1 MAMNIDFT
9 GKTVLITGAGRG
21 LGKEMAIQFAG
32 CGANVYLGNR
42 KVDQGEETV
51 AELEAM
57 GVRVN
62 SILPGIIRTAMWEE
76 ILDGMANEWN
86 PDVKNTTTPE
96 QREELWNAS
105 VKSMIPMGHAQ
116 QAEDIAWATVFMASD
131 FAREITGERL
141 SIDGGTT
148 SGR

>member
-96 QREELWNAS
+96 QREEL
-105 VKSMIPMGHAQ
+105 
-116 QAEDIAWATVFMASD
+116 
-131 FAREITGERL
+131 
-141 SIDGGTT
+141 
-148 SGR
+148 